1 MPISSLPSPHGIGTM
16 GKAAYDFADFLAAA
30 GQKYWQ
36 LLPLGP
42 TSYGDSPYQSF
53 SSFAGNPYFI
63 DLDLLVKDKLL
74 TRAEVN
80 ACDWGD
86 DPRYVDYGKIYASR
100 FTLLEKAKARGFTRD
115 REAVAAFEQENERW
129 LPNYA
134 LFMALKRH
142 FGMKS
147 WTEWDDEDIRC
158 RTSSEVIERY
168 RAELREDV
176 ELFTYIQ
183 FLFFRQWEALK
194 AYIHSLGIRIIGD
207 LPIYVAMDSADV
219 WAEPEM
225 FQLDEHNVPTE
236 VSGVPPDCFSED
248 GQLWGNPLYNYDAMA
263 KDGFG
268 WWIRRIGGAQKLY
281 DVIRIDH
288 FRGFESYWAIP
299 YGETTAKNGRWVKG
313 PGMALVGVQY
323 VISIGLIVAAL
334 FVGLQNRYL
343 RRYPTG
349 YDRNRVVVVSLT
361 SGALERR
368 DALVGALKSRAEIE
382 EVAFAFQRFGAEEN
396 FSGWARPY
404 RDRGDISFRVLV
416 VTPEFLRVLGV
427 RPSEGR
433 DFSDADPLR
442 EQGTYIFNQTAR
454 RRWDMRPGDCI
465 SETRH
470 VSGWGE
476 IAGFLPDGFRAY
488 SRHRAEDPFA
498 LFVPGT
504 VGWTLPLSYC
514 YIRIA
519 PGADLSAAVEHIR
532 RSLHSVT
539 PLEPDIEF
547 LDTAVDTLY
556 RKDFRAGVLVSA
568 FSALAIFVS
577 LMGVFGLVLFET
589 QHRRKE
595 IGIRKVCGAT
605 SASVLRMF
613 NLRFV
618 RIVLVSFLVA
628 APLARY
634 GVSVWLRGFVD
645 AVPLSAWVF
654 FAALA
659 IVLAITVLTVTVRSW
674 RTAGENPVD
683 SVKTE

>member
-1 MPISSLPSPHGIGTM
+1 MIERSSGILMPISSLPSPHGIGTM

-86 DPRYVDYGKIYASR
+86 DPHYVDYGKIYASR
-100 FTLLEKAKARGFTRD
+100 FTLLEKAKTRGFTRD
-115 REAVAAFEQENERW
+115 REAVAAFERENERW

-158 RTSSEVIERY
+158 RTSGEVIERY

-248 GQLWGNPLYNYDAMA
+248 GQLWGNPLYNYEAMA

-299 YGETTAKNGRWVKG
+299 YGETTAKNGRWVK
-313 PGMALVGVQY
+313 
-323 VISIGLIVAAL
+323 
-334 FVGLQNRYL
+334 
-343 RRYPTG
+343 
-349 YDRNRVVVVSLT
+349 
-361 SGALERR
+361 
-368 DALVGALKSRAEIE
+368 
-382 EVAFAFQRFGAEEN
+382 
-396 FSGWARPY
+396 RP
-404 RDRGDISFRVLV
+404 RHV
-416 VTPEFLRVLGV
+416 
-427 RPSEGR
+427 
-433 DFSDADPLR
+433 
-442 EQGTYIFNQTAR
+442 AR
-454 RRWDMRPGDCI
+454 RRADRLVPATSI
-465 SETRH
+465 SSPRTSAILAR
-470 VSGWGE
+470 GR
-476 IAGFLPDGFRAY
+476 AAALRFRS
-488 SRHRAEDPFA
+488 SRHEGPSSLRSTRATRA
-498 LFVPGT
+498 T
-504 VGWTLPLSYC
+504 TC
-514 YIRIA
+514 RIA
-519 PGADLSAAVEHIR
+519 AA
-532 RSLHSVT
+532 STAFAT
-539 PLEPDIEF
+539 PARTTTRP
-547 LDTAVDTLY
+547 
-556 RKDFRAGVLVSA
+556 R
-568 FSALAIFVS
+568 
-577 LMGVFGLVLFET
+577 
-589 QHRRKE
+589 
-595 IGIRKVCGAT
+595 
-605 SASVLRMF
+605 
-613 NLRFV
+613 
-618 RIVLVSFLVA
+618 
-628 APLARY
+628 PLAH
-634 GVSVWLRGFVD
+634 GDG
-645 AVPLSAWVF
+645 
-654 FAALA
+654 
-659 IVLAITVLTVTVRSW
+659 
-674 RTAGENPVD
+674 
-683 SVKTE
+683 